1 MSALLEARGLAVGHG
16 ARVVA
21 QGLSLSLERGRV
33 LCLLGPN
40 GGGKTTLLRTLLG
53 LIPPLAGEVLLGGA
67 NMRGI
72 SRREVAQSLAYVPQ
86 AAPGGFAYTARDV
99 VVMGRA
105 ARLPLLAAPG
115 QRDRAVAEAA
125 MARLGIA
132 HLADRLVTELS
143 GGERQ
148 LVLVAR
154 ALAQEAAC
162 LVLDEP
168 TASLDFGNQALVLQQ
183 VRALAERDGL
193 AVLMTTHHPDHAFL
207 VGDSCAILHRGA
219 LEGPAHPDDIITAAR
234 LRETYGVETV
244 IGEVATPGGPRRV
257 CAPVVSRSATN
268 AAGHERGP
276 GVVDPWK

>member
-1 MSALLEARGLAVGHG
+1 MTALLEARGLAVGHG
-16 ARVVA
+16 SRVVA
-21 QGLSLSLERGRV
+21 QGLSLTLEPGRV

-53 LIPPLAGEVLLGGA
+53 LIPPLRGEVLLGGA
-67 NMRGI
+67 DLRGL
-72 SRREVAQSLAYVPQ
+72 SRRQVARQLAYVPQ
-86 AAPGGFAYTARDV
+86 AAPGGFADPAREV
-99 VVMGRA
+99 VAMGRA
-105 ARLPLLAAPG
+105 ALLPLLAAPG

-132 HLADRLVTELS
+132 HLADRPVTELS

-148 LVLVAR
+148 LGLVAR

-207 VGDSCAILHRGA
+207 VGDACAILHQGVR
-219 LEGPAHPDDIITAAR
+219 EGPVAPEEIITAER
-234 LRETYGVETV
+234 LREACGVETV
-244 IGEVATPGGPRRV
+244 IGTVATPDGLRRV
-257 CAPVVSRSATN
+257 CAPVVSGTSTSAT
-268 AAGHERGP
+268 GIEKRP
-276 GVVDPWK
+276 GIGGR